1 MEKQKKENGRNKGQ
15 ERKGSTTAIE
25 PARFSTHIDIPAETR
40 SSMIALLNQEL
51 ADVSDLYSQTKQA
64 HWNVKGVH
72 FYQLHV
78 LFDEIAAGL
87 LEYMDTI
94 AERVTALGGE
104 AMGTLRMGA
113 AVSRLP
119 EYPENVFDGME
130 VVSALIERTS
140 RLAKSVREDIETAEK
155 AEDMVTSDLF
165 IEVSRGLDKWLWFLE
180 AHIQK

>member
-1 MEKQKKENGRNKGQ
+1 MEKQKTANGRNKGQ
-15 ERKGSTTAIE
+15 ERKDPTTATE
-25 PARFSTHIDIPAETR
+25 SSRFFTRTDIPKETR

-51 ADVSDLYSQTKQA
+51 ADVSDLYSQAKQA

-72 FYQLHV
+72 FHQLHL

-113 AVSRLP
+113 EASRLP

-130 VVSALIERTS
+130 VASALIERMC
-140 RLAKSVREDIETAEK
+140 RLAKSVREDVEAAEK
-155 AEDMVTSDLF
+155 AEDMSTSDLF

-180 AHIQK
+180 AHLQK

>member
-1 MEKQKKENGRNKGQ
+1 MEKRNVANGRNKGQ
-15 ERKGSTTAIE
+15 KRQDSTTAVE
-25 PARFSTHIDIPAETR
+25 SSRFFTSIDIPKETR
-40 SSMIALLNQEL
+40 SGMIALLNQEL

-72 FYQLHV
+72 FHQLHV

-87 LEYMDTI
+87 LVYMDEL

-113 AVSRLP
+113 AASRLT
-119 EYPENVFDGME
+119 EYPEDVFDGME
-130 VVSALIERTS
+130 VVAALIERTS
-140 RLAKSVREDIETAEK
+140 RLAKSVREDIEAAEK
-155 AEDMVTSDLF
+155 AEDMGTSDLF

-180 AHIQK
+180 AHLQK